1 MLEVQTSRD
10 SQAVVLRRRAPQRAR
25 RLPAIRDNKGKD
37 DSVVTER
44 RATFFADLGAARQAK
59 GISLEQIAASTKIN
73 ISLLKA
79 LENSDLSRWPKGLFA
94 RSYLRDYLRAVGL
107 PVESTVGDFIRL
119 FPDVDE
125 SSAAQELAR
134 GDEPEPAPLPLAL
147 TFGNDKPD
155 RFAERARRLCAATL
169 DAAIVVMASA
179 TVALTLPASFWTV
192 ATVIAV
198 FYYSLGVAWLGHPF
212 GAHWLIHRGPKRW
225 RKATAPTAGGS
236 FGEKI
241 RRLRKLSVGIN
252 GSTARDLARVPLHAL
267 LLRIRFLR

>member
-1 MLEVQTSRD
+1 MLEVQTSRE
-10 SQAVVLRRRAPQRAR
+10 SQAVVLGRRAPQRAR
-25 RLPAIRDNKGKD
+25 RLPAIRDKGKD
-37 DSVVTER
+37 DSVVMER
-44 RATFFADLGAARQAK
+44 RATFFADLRAARQAK

-79 LENSDLSRWPKGLFA
+79 LENRDLSRWPKGLFG

-107 PVESTVGDFIRL
+107 PVESTVGDFVRL
-119 FPDVDE
+119 FPDVDD
-125 SSAAQELAR
+125 SSAPELAR
-134 GDEPEPAPLPLAL
+134 CDDPEPAPLALAL
-147 TFGNDKPD
+147 TFGDDKPD
-155 RFAERARRLCAATL
+155 RFAERGRRLCAAAL
-169 DAAIVVMASA
+169 DAAIVLMASA

-192 ATVIAV
+192 ATLIGL

-225 RKATAPTAGGS
+225 RKAAAPTAASS

-241 RRLRKLSVGIN
+241 RRLRELSAGIN
-252 GSTARDLARVPLHAL
+252 ASTARDLARVPLHAL